1 MNIGI
6 DFDDTITVNP
16 KFFRKFTNDLSKH
29 GNSVYIISS
38 CDRISEPFFHQMLE
52 DKKRKLG
59 KWGIKYRKLELVKEP
74 IPKHKATL
82 CEKYRI
88 SVMIDNDP
96 NNLIAIKRLE
106 KNILCLQV
114 I

>member
-16 KFFRKFTNDLSKH
+16 VFFRKFTTDLSKH
-29 GNSVYIISS
+29 GNSIYIISS
-38 CDRISEPFFHQMLE
+38 CDRKSEPLFNQMLA
-52 DKKRKLG
+52 DKKRKLKG
-59 KWGIKYRKLELVKEP
+59 WGVTYRGLKLVKEP
-74 IPKHKATL
+74 IPRGKAAF
-82 CEKYRI
+82 CERHNI
-88 SVMIDNDP
+88 SVMIDNDLK
-96 NNLIAIKRLE
+96 NLKAIKRLE